1 MTQTRPAL
9 MTLLLA
15 GLLLGA
21 CRPAPQ
27 PPLPLDT
34 VPVADEAAAPPAAAI
49 VDAAGLEE
57 TLQAAGLT
65 LTLDSEL
72 PTHYLPGTARIYSVD
87 GGDERVEFYSYADE
101 AEAVKAASGISRDG
115 LMMVDPQDP
124 GAKIAVQWP
133 APPHV
138 YRRGRLL
145 VIYAGSDS
153 AAIEALAASLGAPIA
168 GVE

>member
-1 MTQTRPAL
+1 MTLTRPAL

-21 CRPAPQ
+21 CRPAPR

-34 VPVADEAAAPPAAAI
+34 MPIADEAALPAAAI
-49 VDAAGLEE
+49 VDAASLEE

-65 LTLDSEL
+65 LNLDSEL
-72 PTHYLPGTARIYSVD
+72 PTHYLPGTARIYSVE
-87 GGDERVEFYSYADE
+87 GGDERVELYSYADE

-133 APPHV
+133 APPHI

-153 AAIEALAASLGAPIA
+153 TAIEALAASLGAPIA